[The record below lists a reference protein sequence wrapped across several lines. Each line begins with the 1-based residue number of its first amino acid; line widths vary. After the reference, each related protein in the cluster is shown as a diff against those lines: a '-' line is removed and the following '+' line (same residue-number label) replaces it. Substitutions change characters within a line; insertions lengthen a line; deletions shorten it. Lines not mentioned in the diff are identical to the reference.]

1 MKYKVI
7 SFIVRELEPKKWAFG
22 HGRTKPNID
31 LQQPQV
37 VYFLE
42 KYDDLSESVAFG
54 QKLRYFTD
62 HRGPMG
68 DCVKINFE
76 YFQIQKRMLQK
87 NQIKNEVIQFSCSLP
102 ELWPLNCLRKYIFCT
117 FVLTSAR
124 NLLKQFT
131 QIYLKGLVLHFQKMI
146 LFIMLYDMTQCF
158 RDIRI

>member
-54 QKLRYFTD
+54 QKLRYYTD
-62 HRGPMG
+62 HKGPMG
-68 DCVKINFE
+68 DHVKINFE
-76 YFQIQKRMLQK
+76 YFQIQK
-87 NQIKNEVIQFSCSLP
+87 
-102 ELWPLNCLRKYIFCT
+102 
-117 FVLTSAR
+117 
-124 NLLKQFT
+124 
-131 QIYLKGLVLHFQKMI
+131 
-146 LFIMLYDMTQCF
+146 
-158 RDIRI
+158 